1 MDCKEQRH
9 ANLRSEFFWIS
20 SWQRTWIYL
29 TLHVCY
35 NFHFC
40 LFSWQMC
47 GLVGWL
53 CMLCWWEHIH
63 SRTRRTQ
70 RISGKQSMYYILSCV
85 CLSSIQVL
93 FFLFTVYEFLVV
105 YLQRIMAVQYKIPD
119 YVHISQDCRHLL
131 SRIFVAN
138 PIRVWMNKP
147 CLNLTINLY
156 CEDTSYYIALVDVL
170 SLNFNQSGN

>member
-1 MDCKEQRH
+1 VDCKEQRH

-29 TLHVCY
+29 TLLVCY

-85 CLSSIQVL
+85 CLSSIQVVLL
-93 FFLFTVYEFLVV
+93 FSFYCLWISCCLPAENNGSSIQDPRLC
-105 YLQRIMAVQYKIPD
+105 P
-119 YVHISQDCRHLL
+119 HISGLQTSPL
-131 SRIFVAN
+131 SHIRCKSN
-138 PIRVWMNKP
+138 PGMD
-147 CLNLTINLY
+147 
-156 CEDTSYYIALVDVL
+156 E
-170 SLNFNQSGN
+170 

>member
-1 MDCKEQRH
+1 MAELSVAFLMVGGCVVLWGD
-9 ANLRSEFFWIS
+9 S
-20 SWQRTWIYL
+20 
-29 TLHVCY
+29 VCY
-35 NFHFC
+35 AGGSISIRGPGGPKEFQENNQC
-40 LFSWQMC
+40 ITFS
-47 GLVGWL
+47 LVGWL
-53 CMLCWWEHIH
+53 CM
-63 SRTRRTQ
+63 
-70 RISGKQSMYYILSCV
+70 
-85 CLSSIQVL
+85 
-93 FFLFTVYEFLVV
+93 FFFFFFFFTVYEFLVV

-119 YVHISQDCRHLL
+119 YVHISQDCRHPL